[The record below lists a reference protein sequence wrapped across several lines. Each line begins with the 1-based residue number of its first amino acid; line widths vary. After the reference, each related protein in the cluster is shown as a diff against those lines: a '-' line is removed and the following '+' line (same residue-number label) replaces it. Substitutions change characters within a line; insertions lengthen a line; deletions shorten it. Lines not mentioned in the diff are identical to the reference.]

1 MATST
6 PVHRHLCSQMISITE
21 VSNLK
26 ARPLPANLEE
36 IGRNSVLVLTSGRV
50 KRGTKVMIHCGNR
63 ALKGI
68 ARSCRFD
75 PVLGF
80 FVSIRL
86 NWDSR
91 WSPESFIPE
100 HLLFMFGAASRNE
113 PQGFPLGAASGY

>member
-1 MATST
+1 MATQPT
-6 PVHRHLCSQMISITE
+6 LTRHLCSQIVSITE
-21 VSNLK
+21 VDNLK

-36 IGRNSVLVLTSGRV
+36 IGRSSVIVLTSGRV

-91 WSPESFIPE
+91 WSPEWFLPE
-100 HLLFMFGAASRNE
+100 HLLFMFGASRGNE
-113 PQGFPLGAASGY
+113 AQ